1 MDPQSAAELK
11 EKESSFA
18 IKPRLIPGAGGGGG
32 RSTQQSFIQGDS
44 VRMSDPL
51 PFNIISLT
59 KKYSFRIPW
68 YLLLTIG
75 TLPFLNAVDAL
86 SFNYDY

>member
-18 IKPRLIPGAGGGGG
+18 IKPRLIPGAGGGEGVLNKVLYRETSSG
-32 RSTQQSFIQGDS
+32 CQT
-44 VRMSDPL
+44 PY
-51 PFNIISLT
+51 PFNILSLT
-59 KKYSFRIPW
+59 KKYSFRISL

-75 TLPFLNAVDAL
+75 TLPFLTAVDAL
-86 SFNYDY
+86 SFNYEY